1 MKILN
6 LLAAG
11 RTGGIEVLCQNIVLK
26 SKEDN
31 RICCLFGEGE
41 IFENLKKNGIK
52 IFSTKSL
59 NKNILKIV
67 KTIEEYCKDEKIDII
82 IVHHGGMTCNI
93 VYLLLKKKLK
103 NIKFVRYLHGCFDK
117 YSFGNNGNF
126 IKRFC
131 VKKIMERALNNSDLI
146 IYISEAVKRS
156 FETALNLKNTNNI
169 VIYNGIPNE
178 FLNIPLKKPT
188 NKETKITYV
197 GRLAKL
203 KGVDLLIDA
212 FYDLCTKGIN
222 AKLNIVGD
230 GEEEENL
237 EEKVKELQLENFVIF
252 NGRKKDVIPI
262 LDETDIF
269 VYPSICEEG
278 FGISVIEAMSRGCI
292 PITFKKGGIPEIINN
307 KENGILVENINSQE
321 LSNAIKNV
329 INMKPNEKNVIIE
342 NAIKRAKDFSIDNTI
357 NELEKALRK
366 LI

>member
-11 RTGGIEVLCQNIVLK
+11 QTGGIEVLCQNIVVK

-41 IFENLKKNGIK
+41 IFDNLKEKGIK

-59 NKNILKIV
+59 NKNIFKIV
-67 KTIEEYCKDEKIDII
+67 KTIEKYCKDEKIDII

-93 VYLLLKKKLK
+93 IYLLLKRKLK

-126 IKRFC
+126 IKRFL
-131 VKKIMERALNNSDLI
+131 VRKIMKKALYKSDLI

-156 FETALNLKNTNNI
+156 FETSLKLKNTNNI

-178 FLNIPLKKPT
+178 FLNIPLQKPI
-188 NKETKITYV
+188 NNEIKIAYV

-212 FYDLCTKGIN
+212 FYNLRKKGMN
-222 AKLNIVGD
+222 VKLNIIGD
-230 GEEEENL
+230 GEEGKNL
-237 EEKVKELQLENFVIF
+237 KERVKELQLENSIIF
-252 NGRKKDVIPI
+252 MGRKKDVIPI

-278 FGISVIEAMSRGCI
+278 FGISVIEAMARGSI
-292 PITFKKGGIPEIINN
+292 PITFKRGGIPEIITN
-307 KENGILVENINSQE
+307 KKNGILVENINSQE
-321 LSNAIKNV
+321 LSNAIENV
-329 INMKPNEKNVIIE
+329 INMKPNEKNAIIE

-357 NELEKALRK
+357 NELEESLKK